1 VLNFNP
7 RSIRFRLTAWYA
19 AILGITFA
27 CAAVIV
33 WVTLTHSIKVT
44 VDKELRARFA
54 TVRAYVEEEASSN
67 GITHIIE
74 ELTEDAVVNSGS
86 AYLRIA
92 DRNGKFIYV
101 SPRTQK
107 WSLKIAEIGSLP
119 AAGAFQTLSI
129 SRKPFRVLTAPVSI
143 GTVQIALPTDEFE
156 EMQQQFLWTVVFGT
170 PLLLLIS
177 AVAGYWMSGRA
188 LWPVDRMAM
197 AAERITSANLS
208 ERLPPTGAGDE
219 LDRLSGVLNTMLAG
233 LESSFRRIAQFTAD
247 ASHELRT
254 PVAIIRT
261 TAELMSG
268 RLRAA
273 DEHNHAWASVL
284 VQTERT
290 TQLIDDLLTLAR
302 SDADAEALDL
312 QPTDIAAVASTA
324 VSAMQLLAGSK
335 GVCLRFIAIAQPVL
349 LADAEALGRVF
360 TILLDN
366 AIKATAPGGLVVV
379 SLALERDGNGHH
391 AVVTVKDT
399 GAGISP
405 EELPHIFDR
414 FYRASKDRSRATGG
428 AGLGLAIAQCIVG
441 RHDGL
446 IQVQSQL
453 GHGATFRVILP
464 SPSQMP
470 ASFTNS
476 SESQSILK
484 ANS

>member
-1 VLNFNP
+1 VLNLNP

-19 AILGITFA
+19 TILTMTFA
-27 CAAVIV
+27 CAAVAV
-33 WVTLTHSIKVT
+33 WMTLAHSIKVT

-54 TVRAYVEEEASSN
+54 TVRAYVEEEASGN
-67 GITHIIE
+67 GVAHITE

-86 AYLRIA
+86 AYLRIV

-107 WSLKIAEIGSLP
+107 WPLKITEGGSLP
-119 AAGAFQTLSI
+119 APGAFQTLSI
-129 SRKPFRVLTAPVSI
+129 NRTPFRILTAPVSI
-143 GTVQIALPTDEFE
+143 GTVQIGLPTDEFQ

-170 PLLLLIS
+170 AMLLLIS

-188 LWPVDRMAM
+188 LRAVDRIAI

-208 ERLPPTGAGDE
+208 ERLPCMSTGDE
-219 LDRLSGVLNTMLAG
+219 LDRLSEVLNKMLAG

-261 TAELMSG
+261 TAELMSS
-268 RLRAA
+268 RPRSP
-273 DEHNHAWASVL
+273 DEHNRAWASVL
-284 VQTERT
+284 AQTERT

-302 SDADAEALDL
+302 SDAGADTLDL
-312 QPTDIAAVASTA
+312 QPTEIAAVASAA
-324 VSAMQLLAGSK
+324 VSTMQVLAGSR
-335 GVCLRFIAIAQPVL
+335 GVHLRFMPTAQQVL

-366 AIKATAPGGLVVV
+366 AVKATAPGGLVVV
-379 SLALERDGNGHH
+379 SLALERDANGHH
-391 AVVTVKDT
+391 AVITVKDT

-405 EELPHIFDR
+405 EDLPHIFDR
-414 FYRASKDRSRATGG
+414 FYRASKDRSRETGG
-428 AGLGLAIAQCIVG
+428 AGLGLAIAQWIVS

-453 GHGATFRVILP
+453 GKGATFRVILP
-464 SPSQMP
+464 SPSKIP
-470 ASFTNS
+470 ASFTDS